1 MRLLLGCERLDLVG
15 GSERYAADVAAG
27 LKARGH
33 EVHVVTG
40 RAGEAEGADVTE
52 LPGHFDHKAA
62 PEALS
67 AFELELRND
76 PPDRIL
82 LLSRAA
88 PEVLS
93 ASSERA
99 PTARFV
105 QDHTLFCPGL
115 NKLHA
120 DGSACLDPMGAACL
134 KRFFLTKGC
143 SGYHRD
149 GWRPALRWPIGKLKT
164 HQRDLRAHQELDRLL
179 VASDYMRRELIRAGC
194 DPARVERVGY
204 FTRQGE
210 EETPKSA
217 LPERLTASLAGSDA
231 PLILCSARL
240 VHPDKGVDHL
250 LTALTE
256 LENPWRCVIAGEGP
270 ARAWLEEKARDEG
283 LSERVH
289 FTGWL
294 DAPVLE
300 ELRTKVSLVAV
311 PSIWDEPFGLVGLEA
326 MAHSLPVV
334 AFDVGGISEWLAG
347 GETGLLVPRR
357 DTHAFARALDALLSD
372 PEHAM
377 ELGAAGARLLR
388 ERYSQAA
395 HLSRLEDALGLSP
408 SGGRMSAVPAC

>member
-15 GSERYAADVAAG
+15 GSERYAADVATG

-40 RAGEAEGADVTE
+40 RAGEALGVDVTE
-52 LPGHFDHKAA
+52 LPGLFDHEAS
-62 PEALS
+62 PSALS

-76 PPDRIL
+76 PPDRVL
-82 LLSRAA
+82 FLSRAA
-88 PEVLS
+88 PEVLR
-93 ASSERA
+93 ASCERA

-115 NKLHA
+115 NKLHT
-120 DGSACLDPMGAACL
+120 DGSACCDPMGAACL
-134 KRFFLTKGC
+134 KRFFLTQGC

-149 GWRPALRWPIGKLKT
+149 GWRPALRWPIGKLKA

-194 DPARVERVGY
+194 DPSRVERVGY

-210 EETPKSA
+210 EETPKSP
-217 LPERLTASLAGSDA
+217 LPEDLCAFLSGSDA

-250 LTALTE
+250 LTALGE

-270 ARAWLEEKARDEG
+270 ARAWLEEKAREEG

-300 ELRTKVSLVAV
+300 ELRTKVNLVAV

-334 AFDVGGISEWLAG
+334 AFDVGGISDWLKG
-347 GETGLLVPRR
+347 GETGLLVPRG
-357 DTHAFARALDALLSD
+357 DAHAFARALDSLQSD
-372 PEHAM
+372 PERAARM
-377 ELGAAGARLLR
+377 GAQGQLLLR

-395 HLSRLEDALGLSP
+395 HLCRLEDALGLRSA
-408 SGGRMSAVPAC
+408 GGKMSAVPAC